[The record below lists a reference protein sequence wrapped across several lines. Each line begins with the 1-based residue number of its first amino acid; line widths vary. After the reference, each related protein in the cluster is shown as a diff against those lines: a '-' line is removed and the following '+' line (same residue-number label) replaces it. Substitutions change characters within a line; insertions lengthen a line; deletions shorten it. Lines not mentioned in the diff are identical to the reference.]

1 MRNHYKN
8 SILSVHTTQYDEPL
22 CHEDMERRIS
32 AELDPSKSKGFL
44 TSFKETQTYLEYC
57 DNVIRSNQ
65 ADVREGNTQGEF
77 QRTD

>member
-1 MRNHYKN
+1 MRNNYKN
-8 SILSVHTTQYDEPL
+8 SILSVHTTQYDELLGP
-22 CHEDMERRIS
+22 EDIERQIS
-32 AELDPSKSKGFL
+32 SELDPSKSKGFL
-44 TSFKETQTYLEYC
+44 TSFKETQAYLEYC